1 LLLLECFKDSVA
13 DRATPQK
20 IPSMITLFVAHSLT
34 ILLHP
39 ESALYPHINR
49 YILSSPNLTLE
60 EIPLFYTTMFS
71 SNSVRESAR
80 AEVEW
85 ILNLIRFG
93 LKGGMDYKMCQRRH
107 VVDILLGFLAS
118 PLSDTANRVAIL
130 EVCKLFLTIDSR

>member
-1 LLLLECFKDSVA
+1 LLLLTAFKDSVA
-13 DRATPQK
+13 DRASPQK
-20 IPSMITLFVAHSLT
+20 VPSMITLFVAHTLT

-39 ESALYPHINR
+39 ESALYPHVNR
-49 YILSSPNLTLE
+49 YLLSSPSLTLE

-71 SNSVRESAR
+71 SNSARDQSR
-80 AEVEW
+80 AECEW

-118 PLSDTANRVAIL
+118 PLSDTANRVTIL
-130 EVCKLFLTIDSR
+130 EVCVLGLITLDS